1 MFKIIILI
9 ILSLATI
16 SCEKPEPQ
24 EKTYTIVLNKEE
36 YEKRVAEIE
45 NEIKNKNYKKA
56 EEMLLEIAKYNKAA
70 YVKIATMY
78 YEAGKTDESEKWFK
92 IAYDEGNKEVSGSLG
107 DIYSERREYEKFIS
121 K

>member
-1 MFKIIILI
+1 MLKKTIILI

-45 NEIKNKNYKKA
+45 NEINNKN
-56 EEMLLEIAKYNKAA
+56 
-70 YVKIATMY
+70 
-78 YEAGKTDESEKWFK
+78 
-92 IAYDEGNKEVSGSLG
+92 
-107 DIYSERREYEKFIS
+107 
-121 K
+121 